1 MFEGIGKNAVDGA
14 VQRMGELLKGVDPS
28 KINEGLEAIA
38 TKVPILNMLVA
49 GYNAMSDEEK
59 AEFAKNIMLAAASM
73 AAKNGGK
80 VSF

>member
-1 MFEGIGKNAVDGA
+1 
-14 VQRMGELLKGVDPS
+14 
-28 KINEGLEAIA
+28 
-38 TKVPILNMLVA
+38 VA
-49 GYNAMSDEEK
+49 GYNAMSDDEK

>member
-1 MFEGIGKNAVDGA
+1 MFNFAGKQAVDGA
-14 VQRMGELLKGVDPS
+14 MARIMELIGGLDPS
-28 KINEGLEAIA
+28 KINEGLSAIA
-38 TKVPILNMLVA
+38 TKIPLLNMFVA
-49 GYNAMSDEEK
+49 GYNAMSDDEK

>member
-14 VQRMGELLKGVDPS
+14 IQRLGDILKGLDPA
-28 KINEGLEAIA
+28 KINEGLSAIA
-38 TKVPILNMLVA
+38 TKIPILNMLVA
-49 GYNAMSDEEK
+49 GFNAMSDEEK
-59 AEFAKNIMLAAASM
+59 ATFAKNIMLAAASM